1 MTDTVPA
8 RVTKETAQKVRK
20 IIEANP
26 EKRYTRIQ
34 VYSMAVDCF
43 FKKILP
49 KTTTNCE
56 NHN

>member
-8 RVTKETAQKVRK
+8 RVTKETAEKVRK

-34 VYSMAVDCF
+34 VYSMAVELF
-43 FKKILP
+43 SKKFLP
-49 KTTTNCE
+49 KPTTNC
-56 NHN
+56 